1 MYFKFDIYYKNI
13 PDIINIQGPLIA
25 SYFSLNKNKHYLKIK
40 KIDFVALKKRKNQI
54 HFSYIFK
61 ETVN

>member
-13 PDIINIQGPLIA
+13 PDIINIQGSLIA

-40 KIDFVALKKRKNQI
+40 NIDFVALKKSKNQI
-54 HFSYIFK
+54 YFSYIFK